1 MACIGYAALAK
12 FPTLAFA
19 DRLDGFWAKW
29 LYQRFNI
36 FAADNVWRAMHANA
50 QATCH
55 LDLGR
60 AKAIED
66 TGLHRG
72 SSNPST
78 SADARTADAASTSG
92 RTVLGDACFKGSA
105 LESLRFAG
113 LGAVDVEAMAAADPL
128 QRWALYSPVARAERD
143 LAEHWDQHWER
154 CSTPKEP
161 SNPALPAC

>member
-1 MACIGYAALAK
+1 
-12 FPTLAFA
+12 
-19 DRLDGFWAKW
+19 
-29 LYQRFNI
+29 
-36 FAADNVWRAMHANA
+36 MHANA

-55 LDLGR
+55 LDHGR
-60 AKAIED
+60 ANAIKD

-92 RTVLGDACFKGSA
+92 RRVLGDACFKGSA
-105 LESLRFAG
+105 LGLLRFAG
-113 LGAVDVEAMAAADPL
+113 LGAIDVEAMAAADPL

-154 CSTPKEP
+154 CSTPKNHAILP
-161 SNPALPAC
+161 CTLADLAGALLLNGIMWHQLEEACTV